1 MAGVIPRFTT
11 GPVTYNVV
19 ETIKG
24 GQLVEARA
32 GGKVGV
38 AADGS
43 TKVLGVATKDA
54 TPPASAQST
63 DVFGNTVTNVTEV
76 TEFVAVGHA
85 AEYPVTYAVAAAFG
99 ELLAAAA
106 NGQVRPFYATDPDAT
121 GALVADPGAQ
131 VIVGRCTEPA
141 GVAAGA
147 VGLAR
152 IF

>member
-19 ETIKG
+19 ETVRG
-24 GQLVEARA
+24 GQIVEARA
-32 GGKVGV
+32 GSKVGV
-38 AADGS
+38 AGAGS

-54 TPPASAQST
+54 TPPASQQSV
-63 DVFGNTVTNVTEV
+63 DAFGRQVTNLTEI

-85 AEYPVTYAVAAAFG
+85 AEYPVTYAAAAAFG
-99 ELLAAAA
+99 DPLVAAA
-106 NGQVRPFYATDPDAT
+106 NGQVAPAGAAPDART
-121 GALVADPGAQ
+121 
-131 VIVGRCTEPA
+131 IIGRCTEPA
-141 GVAAGA
+141 GVALGA